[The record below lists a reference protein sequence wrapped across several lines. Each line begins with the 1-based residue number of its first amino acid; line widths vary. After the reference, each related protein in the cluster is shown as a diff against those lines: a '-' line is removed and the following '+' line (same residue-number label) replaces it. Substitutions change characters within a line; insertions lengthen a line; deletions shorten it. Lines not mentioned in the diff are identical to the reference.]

1 MILASEQLVVFQLG
15 SEEYALS
22 ITQVKEIIR
31 YDGATKLPD
40 TPDYLEGIINL
51 RGKVIPVVDLANR
64 FSLVRERTS
73 NVKAVIVE
81 TTGREVGLVVDEV
94 TEVLRID
101 DADIETTQTI
111 CHAGDLFRGIGKL
124 QERLLI
130 VLDLDK
136 LLSEEELEKMKSPQ

>member
-1 MILASEQLVVFQLG
+1 MASEQLVVFQLG
-15 SEEYALS
+15 SEEYAVS

-31 YDGATKLPD
+31 YGGATKLPN

-51 RGKVIPVVDLANR
+51 RGKVIPVMDLAHR
-64 FSLVRERTS
+64 FSLAREKS
-73 NVKAVIVE
+73 DGGQAVIVE
-81 TTGREVGLVVDEV
+81 TMGQEVGLVVDGV

-101 DADIETTQTI
+101 DTAIEPAQTI

-136 LLSEEELEKMKSPQ
+136 LLSEGELQGITSAQ